1 MVKSVKIMSKD
12 RQTRLQMIVLHKSGF
27 VQEKCVNL
35 ATEINK
41 PVRVAQKSIF
51 LPLPQG
57 E

>member
-1 MVKSVKIMSKD
+1 
-12 RQTRLQMIVLHKSGF
+12 MIVLHKSGF